1 MSRRVVITGIGL
13 ITPVGVGTAETW
25 DSLCEG
31 RVGVSRISKFD
42 PSELKTQIA
51 AEVKG
56 FEPEKYMNKKEANR
70 NDTFIHYSLAAS
82 KMAMDDSGLEIT
94 DELSVRTGC
103 IIASGIGGMSSYYD
117 TVLLLEEKGPSRM
130 TPFFIPNIVTN
141 MAAGYTSIY
150 FNAKGPNCC
159 TTTACAAS
167 GHAIGFSHM
176 FIQRGDA
183 DIMIAGGTEAPLI
196 PLTVAGFNAMK
207 ALSTRNDDPSTAS
220 RPFDR
225 ERDGFIIAE
234 GAGVV
239 ILEEMESAKKRGATI
254 YAEVLGAGMSGDA
267 HHITAPS
274 QDGPVRCMRAALK
287 DSGINPEDID
297 YINAHG
303 TSTQLNDANETKAI
317 KEVFGDYSY
326 KVPVSSTKSMT
337 GHMLGAA
344 GGVEAAICA
353 LSLKNGVIPPTVN
366 LANADPECDLDY
378 VPNEA
383 READIDTALS
393 NSYGFGGTNISL
405 AFRKFS

>member
-1 MSRRVVITGIGL
+1 MKRRVVITGIGL
-13 ITPVGVGTAETW
+13 ITPVGIGTDETW
-25 DSLCEG
+25 NALCEG
-31 RVGVSRISKFD
+31 KVGVDRISKFD

-51 AEVKG
+51 AEVRG

-70 NDTFIHYSLAAS
+70 NDTFIQYSLAAS
-82 KMAMDDSGLEIT
+82 KMAMDDSGLEIS
-94 DELSVRTGC
+94 DELSDRTGC

-117 TVLLLEEKGPSRM
+117 TVLLLEERGPSRI

-167 GHAIGFSHM
+167 GHAIGLSHI

-183 DIMIAGGTEAPLI
+183 DVMIAGGTEAPLI

-220 RPFDR
+220 RPFDL

-239 ILEEMESAKKRGATI
+239 ILEELEFARKRGAHI
-254 YAEVLGAGMSGDA
+254 YAEVLGSGMSGDA

-274 QDGPVRCMRAALK
+274 LDGPVRCMRAALN
-287 DSGINPEDID
+287 DAGINPEDVD

-303 TSTQLNDANETKAI
+303 TSTPLNDVNETKAI
-317 KEVFGDYSY
+317 KEVFGDYAY

-344 GGVEAAICA
+344 GGVEAAVCA
-353 LSLKNGVIPPTVN
+353 LSLKHGIIPPTVN
-366 LANADPECDLDY
+366 LQNADPDCDLDY
-378 VPNEA
+378 VPHQA
-383 READIDTALS
+383 RESDMKLSLS

>member
-13 ITPVGVGTAETW
+13 ITPVGIGTSESWEA
-25 DSLCEG
+25 LCEG
-31 RVGVSRISKFD
+31 KVGVDRISKFD

-51 AEVKG
+51 AEVRG
-56 FEPEKYMNKKEANR
+56 FEPEKYMHKKEANR
-70 NDTFIHYSLAAS
+70 NDTFILYSLAAS
-82 KMAMDDSGLEIT
+82 RMAMDDAGLEIT
-94 DELSVRTGC
+94 DELSDRTGC

-117 TVLLLEEKGPSRM
+117 TVLLLEEKGPSRI

-207 ALSTRNDDPSTAS
+207 ALSTRNDDPKTAS
-220 RPFDR
+220 RPFDKD
-225 ERDGFIIAE
+225 RDGFIIAE

-239 ILEEMESAKKRGATI
+239 ILEEMESAKKRGANI
-254 YAEVLGAGMSGDA
+254 YAEVIGSGMSGDA

-274 QDGPVRCMRAALK
+274 LDGPVRCMSAALK
-287 DSGINPEDID
+287 DAKINPEDVD

-317 KEVFGDYSY
+317 KEVFGDNSY
-326 KVPVSSTKSMT
+326 KIPVSSTKSMT

-366 LANADPECDLDY
+366 LKNPDPECDLDY
-378 VPNEA
+378 VPHNA
-383 READIDTALS
+383 RESKIDVALS

-405 AFRKFS
+405 AFKKFS